1 MAEQLQV
8 LSLNVRGLGDSKK
21 RREIFRWLKRFHN
34 GGNSIT
40 LLQETHSQ
48 EGQESIWLNDWGS
61 KIYFSHGTSNA
72 RGVAILM
79 PMQYDF
85 EVKELWKDTEGRTMA
100 ISLIYDLQTVDII
113 NIYAPTKDKIQNQI
127 DFLKNIDQNL
137 NLAESTCILGGDF
150 NTYMDPKLD
159 KKGGIIE
166 QKTKYS
172 EKLVQMLAE
181 YNINDMWRILN
192 PNKKQFTWR
201 QKKPFIQSRL
211 DYFLISGE
219 LFYNIYEMK
228 IKPAIKTDHSLI
240 QMKINL
246 VQEQKRGP
254 GFWKFNTALLKDE
267 VYIDMIKEIIEQLK
281 TQYSDIENL
290 GLKWDLIKTDIRR
303 ITIDYSKTQS
313 NIRKQVEDDLQKQ
326 YVNATE
332 KCELDPTNKNIAI
345 LENIK
350 EQLETLNAF
359 KTAGAHI
366 RSKAKHVEENERS
379 TKYFLNIEK
388 RNYKMKHIK
397 WLNQSG

>member
-48 EGQESIWLNDWGS
+48 ESQESIWLNDWGS
-61 KIYFSHGTSNA
+61 KIYFSHGMSNA

-79 PMQYDF
+79 PTQYDF

-166 QKTKYS
+166 QNTKYA
-172 EKLVQMLAE
+172 EKLV
-181 YNINDMWRILN
+181 
-192 PNKKQFTWR
+192 
-201 QKKPFIQSRL
+201 
-211 DYFLISGE
+211 
-219 LFYNIYEMK
+219 
-228 IKPAIKTDHSLI
+228 
-240 QMKINL
+240 
-246 VQEQKRGP
+246 
-254 GFWKFNTALLKDE
+254 
-267 VYIDMIKEIIEQLK
+267 
-281 TQYSDIENL
+281 
-290 GLKWDLIKTDIRR
+290 
-303 ITIDYSKTQS
+303 
-313 NIRKQVEDDLQKQ
+313 
-326 YVNATE
+326 
-332 KCELDPTNKNIAI
+332 
-345 LENIK
+345 
-350 EQLETLNAF
+350 
-359 KTAGAHI
+359 
-366 RSKAKHVEENERS
+366 
-379 TKYFLNIEK
+379 
-388 RNYKMKHIK
+388 
-397 WLNQSG
+397 